1 MKSVFL
7 FVFIFIPML
16 AGGQNLTDVLKQG
29 EDVFNKTCAAGYC
42 HGAQGTGGGA
52 PRVSARG
59 FDQTFINNT
68 VTRGIPNTAMPPFTN
83 ALSRADLIAVVAYV
97 AELNGI
103 ANPTIAAG
111 GGRDGLL
118 EPPAAPVLSGDAARG
133 LSLFFDAVRSFGRC
147 STCHEVNG
155 IGMPVAAPIAAV
167 PASLAALE
175 ALETPRVS
183 TATVGGESMPALV
196 LSNKSQAILF
206 YDLTTTPPVLRTEA
220 PAAVQKRDGSNWR
233 HSSAIGSYNEAE
245 LTSILAY
252 LRAAVKP

>member
-7 FVFIFIPML
+7 FGFIFIPML

-42 HGAQGTGGGA
+42 HGAQGAGGGA

-103 ANPTIAAG
+103 ANPTIAA
-111 GGRDGLL
+111 
-118 EPPAAPVLSGDAARG
+118 
-133 LSLFFDAVRSFGRC
+133 
-147 STCHEVNG
+147 
-155 IGMPVAAPIAAV
+155 V

-196 LSNKSQAILF
+196 LSDKSQAVLF

>member
-7 FVFIFIPML
+7 FGFIFIPML

-42 HGAQGTGGGA
+42 HGAQGAGGGA

-97 AELNGI
+97 AKLNGI

-118 EPPAAPVLSGDAARG
+118 EPPTVLSGDDARG
-133 LSLFFDAVRSFGRC
+133 RSLFFDAVRSFGRC

-196 LSNKSQAILF
+196 LSNKSQAVLF